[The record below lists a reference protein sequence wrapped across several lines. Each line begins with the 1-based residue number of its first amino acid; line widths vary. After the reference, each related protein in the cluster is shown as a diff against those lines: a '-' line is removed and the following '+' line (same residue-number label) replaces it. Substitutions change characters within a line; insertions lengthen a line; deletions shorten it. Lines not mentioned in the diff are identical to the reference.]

1 VIIPIGHEDATVRR
15 VPWVTLGL
23 VLACFA
29 VHLTTRLG
37 SDAERR
43 LEDSYGAAV
52 RYAVEHPYL
61 EVDPALV
68 SADALAEVGQANVVT
83 GDPEAEQA
91 RLDELTAVWR
101 ADLRHHPL
109 WRGGLVPAHPRLAA
123 LLTHM
128 FLHAGWLHLIGN
140 MLFLYLAGPF
150 LEDAWG
156 GKLYAGFYLA
166 AGVFAGGVYALLQR
180 HLDAPLVGASGAVA
194 GVLGAFLLLRGRTRI
209 RFAVIFGFVGTFT
222 APAWIMLPLWFV
234 GELLDALAGDVAAAG
249 GSGVA
254 YWAHVWG
261 FVFGLAFAVAMQRR
275 RPVAADP
282 AIAARALASRSDP
295 RLAEARKLLDRGLY
309 PRAWTLLAEAAQRPN
324 PDPAAL
330 STFWALAVHLGR
342 EDEALPAA
350 RELLRKRMRD
360 GEWEEGVDLLQQL
373 APRLVGDPDLP
384 ALQLRAAEG
393 VLADEPA
400 TAARLLAAA
409 RGSGSPE
416 ARELP
421 PGLQAKAA
429 RIAAR
434 LAAGAG
440 GAAPAATAT
449 ASPPVPAR
457 TAAR

>member
-29 VHLTTRLG
+29 VHLMTRLG
-37 SDAERR
+37 SGAERR
-43 LEDSYGAAV
+43 LEESYGAAAQ
-52 RYAVEHPYL
+52 YAVEHPYL
-61 EVDPALV
+61 EIDPALV
-68 SADALAEVGQANVVT
+68 SADELAEIGQASTVT

-91 RLDELTAVWR
+91 RLDELTAAWR
-101 ADLRHHPL
+101 ADLRRHPL
-109 WRGGLVPAHPRLAA
+109 WRGGLVPAHPRLIA
-123 LLTHM
+123 LFTYM
-128 FLHAGWLHLIGN
+128 FLHSGWLHLIGN
-140 MLFLYLAGPF
+140 MLFLYLAGPL

-156 GKLYAGFYLA
+156 ARLYAGFYLA
-166 AGVFAGGVYALLQR
+166 AGLFAGGVYALLER

-209 RFAVIFGFVGTFT
+209 RFAVILGFVGTFT

-234 GELLDALAGDVAAAG
+234 GELLDALAGDVAATG
-249 GSGVA
+249 GGGVA

-261 FVFGLAFAVAMQRR
+261 FVFGLAFAIAVQRR
-275 RPVAADP
+275 RPAEARAASVATRADP
-282 AIAARALASRSDP
+282 RV
-295 RLAEARKLLDRGLY
+295 AEARKLLDRGLY
-309 PRAWTLLAEAAQRPN
+309 PRAWTLLAEAVARPN
-324 PDPAAL
+324 PDPEAL
-330 STFWALAVHLGR
+330 ATFWRLATHLGR

-360 GEWEEGVDLLQQL
+360 GEWEDGVDLLQQL
-373 APRLVGDPDLP
+373 APHLAGDPELP
-384 ALQLRAAEG
+384 ALQLRAAEA
-393 VLADEPA
+393 VLADEPT

-409 RGSGSPE
+409 RGSGGPE

-434 LAAGAG
+434 LQGGAAGAG
-440 GAAPAATAT
+440 AASSAPTAART
-449 ASPPVPAR
+449 R
-457 TAAR
+457 TAAG

>member
-23 VLACFA
+23 VLACFT
-29 VHLTTRLG
+29 VHAATRMG
-37 SDAERR
+37 GDAERR
-43 LEDSYGAAV
+43 LEESYGVAV
-52 RYAVEHPYL
+52 TYAIEHPYL
-61 EVDPALV
+61 EVDPTLV
-68 SADALAEVGQANVVT
+68 SAEELAQLGRERDVT
-83 GDPEAEQA
+83 GDPAAEQA
-91 RLDELTAVWR
+91 RLDELTATWR
-101 ADLRHHPL
+101 ADLQRHPL
-109 WRGGLVPAHPRLAA
+109 WRGGLVPAHPRFTA

-128 FLHAGWLHLIGN
+128 FLHGGWLHLIAN
-140 MLFLYLAGPF
+140 MIFLYMAGPF

-156 GKLYAGFYLA
+156 GKLFLAFYLA
-166 AGVFAGGVYALLQR
+166 AGAFAGGMYALFER

-194 GVLGAFLLLRGRTRI
+194 GLLGAFLLVRGRSRI
-209 RFAVIFGFVGTFT
+209 RFAVILGFIGTFT

-249 GSGVA
+249 GGGVA

-261 FVFGLAFAVAMQRR
+261 FVFGVAFAIAMQKR

-282 AIAARALASRSDP
+282 AIAASRRDP
-295 RLAEARKLLDRGLY
+295 RVAEARKLLDRGLY
-309 PRAWTLLAEAAQRPN
+309 PRAWTLLAEAAARPN
-324 PDPAAL
+324 PDPEAL
-330 STFWALAVHLGR
+330 ATFWGLAAHLGR

-360 GEWEEGVDLLQQL
+360 GEWEEGVELLEQL
-373 APRLVGDPDLP
+373 APRLAGDAELP

-400 TAARLLAAA
+400 TAARLVAAA
-409 RGSGSPE
+409 RGSGGPE

-434 LAAGAG
+434 IAG
-440 GAAPAATAT
+440 GAAPAPTAPPPAT
-449 ASPPVPAR
+449 AR
-457 TAAR
+457 TAVR